1 MSMPVLARAHAF
13 ALVAAAILFLPLPAR
28 ATAPVTISVTA
39 SGQFA
44 GQPFTLTGRATDADG
59 DLSSLNFYING
70 PNLPG
75 WNYVGSAVLS
85 GPDSTASLSYT
96 PPVAGAYAVHVRAFD
111 QTGAVDSNANV
122 LAGFSV
128 VNNTPPTT
136 ISVTPSGQYIGQPVT
151 FTGRATDPD
160 ANLTSMNFYLNG
172 PNLPSWNYIGTA
184 TVSGADATASFSY
197 TLNTPGAYAV
207 HIRAFDSAGA
217 VDSNANVLAGFTLA
231 DPPPTTVSATASG
244 QFVGQPIVLT
254 GRATDPNGNLASMD
268 FYLNGPNLPGWNY
281 IGSAGL
287 AGADG
292 TAAVSHTFDVPGTYA
307 VHVRAH
313 DAAGNVDG
321 NANVVTSF
329 AVKARAHILVDV
341 NQLNACEAG
350 FAATFAADGV
360 WTIPYNSPDMSTA
373 SWTSTLG
380 ALNAGSMTIT
390 EDIQEPTNVE
400 NHFKSVDT
408 VAAMLGR
415 IPDAV
420 MIYHET
426 NPPFDFQAMPTLS
439 YDEISAEA
447 AHVVQG
453 YGPIGARVV
462 VLTRMYALNYPPR
475 DWVNAALLNPNTY
488 GVVFE
493 STPDTSNW
501 AFLDMAGGLRACL
514 SAGRKCFMLLPPP
527 DAAPGVDY
535 LAMFQDTMK
544 FFEQNKLLDNPNL
557 YLVPAAYRRE
567 LTGIGF
573 VPGQCGNSGRS
584 VSDVVH
590 WLQSYVNGTAQ

>member
-1 MSMPVLARAHAF
+1 MSTLVLTRAHAL
-13 ALVAAAILFLPLPAR
+13 ALATAAILALPFSAR
-28 ATAPVTISVTA
+28 ATAPVTISASA

-44 GQPFTLTGRATDADG
+44 GQTFRLSGRATDVDG
-59 DLSSLNFYING
+59 DLRSMDFYING

-75 WNYVGSAVLS
+75 WNYVGSAALS
-85 GPDSTASLSYT
+85 GADSTGSLSYT

-122 LAGFSV
+122 LSGFSV

-136 ISVTPSGQYIGQPVT
+136 VSVTPSGQYIGQAVT

-207 HIRAFDSAGA
+207 HIRAFDSQGA
-217 VDSNANVLAGFTLA
+217 VDSNGNVLAGFTLS
-231 DPPPTTVSATASG
+231 DPPPTTVSAAASG
-244 QFVGQPIVLT
+244 QFVGQPITLT

-292 TAAVSHTFDVPGTYA
+292 TASVSHMFDVPGTYA

-313 DAAGNVDG
+313 DAAGNVDA
-321 NANVVTSF
+321 NANVLTLF
-329 AVKARAHILVDV
+329 AVKARTQILVDV
-341 NQLNACEAG
+341 NQLDACEAG
-350 FAATFAADGV
+350 FASTFAADGV
-360 WTIPYNSPDMSTA
+360 WTVPYNSPDIPSS
-373 SWTSTLG
+373 SWGSTLA
-380 ALNAGSMTIT
+380 ALNGGRLTIT
-390 EDIQEPTNVE
+390 EDEQSVTPSN
-400 NHFKSVDT
+400 FYRSVDT

-415 IPDAV
+415 MPDAA
-420 MIYHET
+420 MLYHEVS
-426 NPPFDFQAMPTLS
+426 PGFDTGSMPTLS
-439 YDEISAEA
+439 YAEISEAA
-447 AHVVQG
+447 AHVVPG
-453 YGPIGARVV
+453 FGPIGPRVV
-462 VLTRMYALNYPPR
+462 VLARMYEPGYLPR
-475 DWVNAALLNPNTY
+475 DWVDAALLNPNTY

-493 STPDTSNW
+493 SLPDPSGW
-501 AFLDMAGGLRACL
+501 ATLDMAGGLRACL

-527 DAAPGVDY
+527 AAVYGLDY
-535 LAMFQDTMK
+535 LAMFQNTMK
-544 FFEQNKLLDNPNL
+544 FFEKNKLLDNPNL
-557 YLVPAAYRRE
+557 YIVPAAYIR
-567 LTGIGF
+567 TDSGVGF
-573 VPGQCGNSGRS
+573 VPGQCGNTGRA

-590 WLQSYVNGTAQ
+590 WLQGYVNGTAQ